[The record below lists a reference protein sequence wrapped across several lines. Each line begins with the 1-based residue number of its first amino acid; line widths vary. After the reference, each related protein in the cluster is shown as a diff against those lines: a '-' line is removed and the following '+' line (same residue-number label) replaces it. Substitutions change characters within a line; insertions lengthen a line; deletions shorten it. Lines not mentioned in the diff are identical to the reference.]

1 MVTGTSGLGL
11 DGEFEKRQLET
22 GKVCRGREQVVSTCR
37 PGREPSTNQHL
48 SENLYTSALGQR
60 KASTIP
66 GNCLTPTHSFDISVQ
81 S

>member
-37 PGREPSTNQHL
+37 PGREEGRWAT
-48 SENLYTSALGQR
+48 GQR
-60 KASTIP
+60 
-66 GNCLTPTHSFDISVQ
+66 F
-81 S
+81 